1 VALTTDDLKQIEGVM
16 SGVVA
21 GLATR
26 EELRAEIGSVRDELK
41 TEIGDVRNEL
51 KADIKRVQTML
62 EEDYVA
68 EVGRVDRIERRLGR
82 TREELSRHI
91 AQGHTGAIQP

>member
-26 EELRAEIGSVRDELK
+26 EEIGVVRD
-41 TEIGDVRNEL
+41 EL

-68 EVGRVDRIERRLGR
+68 EAGRVDRIERRLGR